1 MSSYAATTASIMF
14 TRHRPMVALAVLCSA
29 LPLCIAAARPA
40 PTRAVPTPA
49 LVLVHGHIY
58 TADPAHPWAQ
68 ALATRDGRIEA
79 IGSDREVLARRRAH
93 TRVIDL
99 RGRTVLPG
107 LIDSHVHL
115 LFGALE
121 LHGFSLSNP
130 DRSITPAQPEALVAA
145 IEAFAAVHPRE
156 SLLIGRADF
165 DTAAPAAPNHALLD
179 RAVGDRP
186 LIIHAMTEHALWVN
200 AAALRFAGITDEP
213 VPDPEEERGVI
224 RDASGHPSGVLLE
237 AAQELVER
245 AVLKELPRD
254 ELLRELRVATHY
266 LNSLGITSV
275 VNATGDL
282 QEIELYAM
290 LHERGELTV
299 RTRTAFGALGV
310 PHRLTPQ
317 FLADLETAR
326 SRYHDDWV
334 AANLVKFFADGS
346 SGFIPPLVYRPADYR
361 ALVQE
366 LDRRGFQLMTHAE
379 RGDSVHMVLD
389 AYQHAIEVNGTRDR
403 RLRIEHNFIVN
414 DEDLPRYPQ
423 LQVIASGQP
432 LFCCSDIGTGY
443 DPKDP
448 TTADRWQSLLAVGAL
463 LAFGSDWPCS
473 WPPDPFQNIQQA
485 VTRAIWHSD
494 DTADIAGLPVDGAH
508 QGGSVPTGKV
518 YAAAERIDVR
528 QAVDAYTRSAA
539 YAMFAEDRLG
549 VLGAGKA
556 ADLVVLSQDI
566 FAVVPEQIGGTHAL
580 MTVVGGQ
587 VVFDATAPNEA
598 EPRPLSAPAR
608 IRRP

>member
-1 MSSYAATTASIMF
+1 L
-14 TRHRPMVALAVLCSA
+14 V
-29 LPLCIAAARPA
+29 LCIALTSGVAAARAAPVPA
-40 PTRAVPTPA
+40 V
-49 LVLVHGHIY
+49 VLVHGHIY
-58 TADPAHPWAQ
+58 TADAAHPWAQ
-68 ALATRDGRIEA
+68 ALAVRDGRIEV
-79 IGSDREVLARRRAH
+79 IGSDREVLARRRADV
-93 TRVIDL
+93 RVIDL
-99 RGRTVLPG
+99 KGRTVLPG
-107 LIDSHVHL
+107 LIDSHVHM

-130 DRSITPAQPEALVAA
+130 DRSITPAHPEALVAA
-145 IEAFAAVHPRE
+145 IGAFAAAHPGE
-156 SLLIGRADF
+156 SPLIGRA
-165 DTAAPAAPNHALLD
+165 
-179 RAVGDRP
+179 
-186 LIIHAMTEHALWVN
+186 
-200 AAALRFAGITDEP
+200 
-213 VPDPEEERGVI
+213 
-224 RDASGHPSGVLLE
+224 
-237 AAQELVER
+237 
-245 AVLKELPRD
+245 VLKKLPRD
-254 ELLRELRVATHY
+254 ELLAQLRVAAHY

-310 PHRLTPQ
+310 PHRLTPR

-389 AYQHAIEVNGTRDR
+389 AYQHAIEVNGARDR

-414 DEDLPRYPQ
+414 DEDLPRYAQ
-423 LQVIASGQP
+423 LHVIAGAQP

-448 TTADRWQSLLAVGAL
+448 TTADRWHSLLASGATL
-463 LAFGSDWPCS
+463 SLGSDWPCA

-494 DTADIAGLPVDGAH
+494 DTADIAGLPIDGAH
-508 QGGSVPTGKV
+508 QGGSVATGKT
-518 YAAAERIDVR
+518 YAAAERIGVR
-528 QAVDAYTRSAA
+528 EAVDAYTRSAA
-539 YAMFAEDRLG
+539 YAMFAEDRVG
-549 VLGAGKA
+549 VLGVGKA
-556 ADLVVLSQDI
+556 ADLVVVSQDL
-566 FAVVPEQIGGTHAL
+566 FAVPAEQIGRTHAL
-580 MTVVGGQ
+580 MTLVGGR
-587 VVFDATAPNEA
+587 VVFDAAAPNET
-598 EPRPLSAPAR
+598 EPRQLSAPAGEAVAR
-608 IRRP
+608 F

>member
-1 MSSYAATTASIMF
+1 MRAPGVWRQVLFLCI
-14 TRHRPMVALAVLCSA
+14 ALAVRVSEAGPASA
-29 LPLCIAAARPA
+29 PA
-40 PTRAVPTPA
+40 V
-49 LVLVHGHIY
+49 VLVHGHIY
-58 TADPAHPWAQ
+58 TADAAHPWAQ
-68 ALATRDGRIEA
+68 ALAAHDGRIEA
-79 IGSDREVLARRRAH
+79 IGSDREVLARRRADA
-93 TRVIDL
+93 RIIDL
-99 RGRTVLPG
+99 KGRTVLPG

-130 DRSITPAQPEALVAA
+130 DHSITPAQPDALVAA
-145 IEAFAAVHPRE
+145 VNAFAAAHPRE

-165 DTAAPAAPNHALLD
+165 DTAPPAAPNHALLD
-179 RAVGDRP
+179 RAVADRP
-186 LIIHAMTEHALWVN
+186 LIIHDMTEHALWVN
-200 AAALRFAGITDEP
+200 TAALRLADITDEP
-213 VPDPEEERGVI
+213 VSDPEEERGVI
-224 RDASGHPSGVLLE
+224 RDASGHPSGVFLE
-237 AAQELVER
+237 AAQELIER
-245 AVLKELPRD
+245 AVLKQLPRD
-254 ELLRELRVATHY
+254 ELLAQLRVAAHY

-282 QEIELYAM
+282 KEIELYAM

-299 RTRTAFGALGV
+299 RTRTAFGTVAA

-346 SGFIPPLVYRPADYR
+346 SGFIPPLVYRPTDYR

-389 AYQHAIEVNGTRDR
+389 AYQRAIEVNGSRDR
-403 RLRIEHNFIVN
+403 RLRIEHNFVIN
-414 DEDLPRYPQ
+414 DEDLPRYAREH
-423 LQVIASGQP
+423 VIASAQP

-448 TTADRWQSLLAVGAL
+448 TIADRWHSLLATGAIL
-463 LAFGSDWPCS
+463 SFGSDWPCA

-494 DTADIAGLPVDGAH
+494 DTAGIAGLPIDGAH
-508 QGGSVPTGKV
+508 QGGSVATGKV

-528 QAVDAYTRSAA
+528 EAVDAYTRSAA
-539 YAMFAEDRLG
+539 YAMFAEDRVGMLG
-549 VLGAGKA
+549 VGKA

-566 FAVVPEQIGGTHAL
+566 FAVPTEQIGLTHAL
-580 MTVVGGQ
+580 MTLVGGR
-587 VVFDATAPNEA
+587 VVFDAAAPNET
-598 EPRPLSAPAR
+598 EPRQLRAPASQSFAR
-608 IRRP
+608 F

>member
-1 MSSYAATTASIMF
+1 MNAP
-14 TRHRPMVALAVLCSA
+14 RGWRRVLT
-29 LPLCIAAARPA
+29 LCIALTTCVAAARPA
-40 PTRAVPTPA
+40 PTPAV
-49 LVLVHGHIY
+49 VLVHGHIY
-58 TADPAHPWAQ
+58 TADAAHPWAQ
-68 ALATRDGRIEA
+68 ALAVRDGRIEA
-79 IGSDREVLARRRAH
+79 IGSDREVLARRRADA
-93 TRVIDL
+93 RVVDL
-99 RGRTVLPG
+99 KGRTVLPG
-107 LIDSHVHL
+107 LIDSHVHM

-130 DRSITPAQPEALVAA
+130 DRSITPAHPDALVAA
-145 IEAFAAVHPRE
+145 IRAFAAAHPRE
-156 SLLIGRADF
+156 PLLIGRADF
-165 DTAAPAAPNHALLD
+165 DTAPPAAPNHALLD
-179 RAVGDRP
+179 RAIADRP
-186 LIIHAMTEHALWVN
+186 LIIHGMTEHALWVN
-200 AAALRFAGITDEP
+200 AAALRFAGITDDP

-237 AAQELVER
+237 AAQELIER
-245 AVLKELPRD
+245 AVLKQLPRD
-254 ELLRELRVATHY
+254 ELLAQLRVAAHY

-299 RTRTAFGALGV
+299 RTRTAFGAIAV
-310 PHRLTPQ
+310 PQRLTSR

-326 SRYHDDWV
+326 NRYHDDWV

-389 AYQHAIEVNGTRDR
+389 AYQHAIEVNGARDR
-403 RLRIEHNFIVN
+403 RLRIEHNFVVN
-414 DEDLPRYPQ
+414 DEDLLRYAQ
-423 LQVIASGQP
+423 QHVIVSAQP

-448 TTADRWQSLLAVGAL
+448 TTADRWHSLLASGATL
-463 LAFGSDWPCS
+463 SFGSDWPCS

-494 DTADIAGLPVDGAH
+494 DTADIAGLPIDGAH
-508 QGGSVPTGKV
+508 QGGSVATGKV
-518 YAAAERIDVR
+518 YAAAERIGVR
-528 QAVDAYTRSAA
+528 EAVDAYTRSAA
-539 YAMFAEDRLG
+539 YAMFAEDRVG
-549 VLGAGKA
+549 VLGVGKA

-566 FAVVPEQIGGTHAL
+566 FAVPAEQIGRTHAL
-580 MTVVGGQ
+580 MTLVGGQ
-587 VVFDATAPNEA
+587 VVFDAAAPNET
-598 EPRPLSAPAR
+598 EPRQLSAPASQAVAR
-608 IRRP
+608 F